1 MKPKFTTLL
10 CLCFLCG
17 VFHTARAEDSY
28 RSVIVTTASDE
39 IIKFDL
45 SGGVDVVFSDTDM
58 IITATSN
65 QVTLPLTDFARFDFS
80 TESASV
86 GQNNICNAVLRVSDG
101 FISLSGLSPKSPVT
115 LSTIGGILIH
125 NGLCD
130 DSGCFSSQSLMPGI
144 YILKTNI
151 STLKI
156 SIKQ

>member
-65 QVTLPLTDFARFDFS
+65 QVTLPLTDFARFDYIVGMDADNLRALQRIAATAPEVRATLLPMADFLRGYEAEKIPDPYYG
-80 TESASV
+80 TGRDFDYVLDLLEDASP
-86 GQNNICNAVLRVSDG
+86 ALLDFVLG
-101 FISLSGLSPKSPVT
+101 KA
-115 LSTIGGILIH
+115 
-125 NGLCD
+125 
-130 DSGCFSSQSLMPGI
+130 
-144 YILKTNI
+144 
-151 STLKI
+151 
-156 SIKQ
+156 